1 MKQVDLHSLPPCS
14 LSTDCLRLLD
24 DLDERSITQKL
35 EQASFKEDIQ
45 DKRLLEHLRLHLPH
59 CPTCRAIL
67 AQARHVRSQQRA
79 MLRDFLIENEVAV
92 SSTTSEIFATIR
104 RVQKNAPQ
112 PQPGA
117 SSRRTIHSLQETTTA
132 HDSHKLNGNNHHD
145 IETLSTSYRHSWL
158 RNGLTLAT
166 VAALIL
172 FAIGILSYF
181 VNRQVTAGHITA
193 VVDSNGWDSVV
204 IGLTLTAPGVA
215 KLMGIYN
222 YNPTDD
228 KHDDL
233 VSSSQLPADIQ
244 LEGVSPDGHNLLY
257 RYSMGGHTRYST
269 LVSVKGMGFFYE
281 LNDGDAGNAIWMDNN
296 HALIATVN
304 NGVVLLNIHTGA
316 STNMFP
322 TLKVEHLM
330 FYHAPYIYFI
340 GKGGPNGSVLDRV
353 KFNDV
358 YGTPQVISMSPT
370 GIGSN
375 YWLSPDGSTIYY
387 TDSLKDGG
395 LSIQSVSSDGTHPGK
410 VLSGAITPVGYA
422 KPVGFAAD
430 SSLEALR
437 ISSGKFQVIKYASSG
452 QPFQLVLDDAA
463 PGASSL
469 CSPGATTIIC
479 DSNIAFAPNGH
490 GLIVN
495 AFYADGSQRVWFDD
509 LTSRTHRLILKLNAS
524 MKVQL
529 PGWDRIPVTSG

>member
-1 MKQVDLHSLPPCS
+1 MKQVNLHSLPPCS

-24 DLDERSITQKL
+24 DLDERSIMQKL

-45 DKRLLEHLRLHLPH
+45 DERLLAQLRLHLPH
-59 CPTCRAIL
+59 CPTCAAVL
-67 AQARHVRSQQRA
+67 AQARHVRSQQQA

-92 SSTTSEIFATIR
+92 SSTTSKIFAAIR
-104 RVQKNAPQ
+104 REQENAPQ
-112 PQPGA
+112 LQPGA
-117 SSRRTIHSLQETTTA
+117 SDRRTMPSLQEAITA

-145 IETLSTSYRHSWL
+145 IETLSTSYRNSWL

-181 VNRQVTAGHITA
+181 VNRQINAGHIPA
-193 VVDSNGWDSVV
+193 VVDSGGWDSVV

-222 YNPTDD
+222 YNPADD
-228 KHDDL
+228 KYDDL
-233 VSSSQLPADIQ
+233 LSSSHITEDIQ
-244 LEGVSPDGHNLLY
+244 LVGVSPDGHNLLY
-257 RYSMGGHTRYST
+257 WYSMSGHTRYST
-269 LVSVKGMGFFYE
+269 LVSVKDMGFFYE
-281 LNDGDAGNAIWMDNN
+281 LNDSNAGNAIWMDND
-296 HALIATVN
+296 HTLIATVN
-304 NGVVLLNIHTGA
+304 NGVVLVNIHTGA
-316 STNMFP
+316 TTNMFP
-322 TLKVEHLM
+322 TLKIEHLM
-330 FYHAPYIYFI
+330 FYHAPYLYFV
-340 GKGGPNGSVLDRV
+340 GEGDPNENVLSRV
-353 KFNDV
+353 KFNDAD
-358 YGTPQVISMSPT
+358 GAPQVISMSPVGT
-370 GIGSN
+370 GSN

-387 TDSLKDGG
+387 TDNERDGG
-395 LSIQSVSSDGTHPGK
+395 SSIRSIGSDGTHPRE
-410 VLSGAITPVGYA
+410 VLSGGIT
-422 KPVGFAAD
+422 PVGFAAD

-437 ISSGKFQVIKYASSG
+437 ISSGKFQVIKYAASR
-452 QPFQLVLDDAA
+452 QQFQLVLDDVA

-469 CSPGATTIIC
+469 CSPGAITIIC

-509 LTSRTHRLILKLNAS
+509 LTSKTHSLILKLDAS

-529 PGWDRIPVTSG
+529 PGWDRIPVKSAG